1 MLATVSTKDF
11 LDGLKAV
18 GESTRLRIVMLLIAG
33 ELNVKDLTKVL
44 GQSQPRISRHLKLLV
59 EAGLIERY
67 REGSWVYFR
76 LAEGPTALH
85 IRHLLSTAVDPTDR
99 ALARDRERA
108 LAVHQERSA
117 AAQRYFEAHAAEWDR
132 IRALHVADLNVER
145 AMQAAFGEHFS
156 RQPAGLL
163 VDLGTGT
170 GRILELMAGRVQ
182 RAIGIDVNQAML
194 AYARAKLD
202 ALGLRHCQVRQGDLY
217 NLPLPDAQ
225 ADIVTL
231 HQVLH
236 FLDDPARAIREA
248 ARLLRPSG
256 RLMIVDFAPHEMEFL
271 REEFAHRRL
280 GLDPEQ
286 VTQWVEQ
293 AGLHVLTHKDMPPA
307 TPANRRPKPDK
318 LTVSLWLCGARI
330 GAGAGPKSI
339 TGTTGSTDT
348 MEVVA

>member
-1 MLATVSTKDF
+1 MLATVTANE
-11 LDGLKAV
+11 LLEGLKAV

-33 ELNVKDLTKVL
+33 ELNVKDLTRVL

-76 LAEGPTALH
+76 LAEGPAAQH
-85 IRHLLSTAVDPTDR
+85 IRQLLAQAIDTSDR
-99 ALARDRERA
+99 VLAHDRERA
-108 LAVHQERSA
+108 QAVNQERSA
-117 AAQRYFEAHAAEWDR
+117 AAQRYFQAHAAEWDR

-145 AMQAAFGEHFS
+145 AMRAALGE
-156 RQPAGLL
+156 RLAREPAGLL

-170 GRILELMAGRVQ
+170 GRILELMADRVR

-202 ALGLRHCQVRQGDLY
+202 GLGLRHCQVRQGDLY

-225 ADIVTL
+225 ADIVVL

-236 FLDDPARAIREA
+236 FLDDPGRAIREA
-248 ARLLRPSG
+248 ARLLRPAG

-280 GLDPEQ
+280 GLGSEQ
-286 VTQWVEQ
+286 VAQWVEA
-293 AGLHVLTHKDMPPA
+293 AGLSIVQHQDLTPPA
-307 TPANRRPKPDK
+307 GSRRQSKLEK
-318 LTVSLWLCGARI
+318 LTVSLWLCGGVSRPKP
-330 GAGAGPKSI
+330 AGK
-339 TGTTGSTDT
+339 TGSTGV
-348 MEVVA
+348 MEAVT